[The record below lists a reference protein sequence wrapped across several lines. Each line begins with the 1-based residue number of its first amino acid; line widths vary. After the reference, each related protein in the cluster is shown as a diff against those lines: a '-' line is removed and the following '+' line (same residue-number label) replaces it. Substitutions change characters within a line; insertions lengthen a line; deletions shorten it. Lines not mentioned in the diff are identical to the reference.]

1 MLTKNNVAHCDPDIS
16 ADDITGYTVSSRWLN
31 VQTGVEW
38 ICTDTTTGVAKWRP
52 VAVGYGWP
60 SGTYRVPE
68 YITALGDSQPAANTA
83 IYLPILIRETTTVDK
98 IGLSLV
104 TAQAGAKARLALY
117 HGIGGLPGY
126 LRSDFGELDL
136 SAGSGLLT
144 ISTSITVNPGLYF
157 LAAVFNAAGTM
168 PTVKR
173 VSGATLGAVIGGS
186 AADLTGGNAG
196 RYYSAAMT
204 YAAWPYTAPA
214 VAMATGT
221 DGAAICLRKQ

>member
-1 MLTKNNVAHCDPDIS
+1 MLTKNNVAHCDPSI
-16 ADDITGYTVSSRWLN
+16 ADDDVAGYAVSSRWLN
-31 VQTGVEW
+31 AQAGVEW

-60 SGTYRVPE
+60 SGAYRVPE
-68 YITALGDSQPAANTA
+68 YITALGESQPAANTA
-83 IYLPILIRETTTVDK
+83 VYLPILVRETTAVDRV
-98 IGLSLV
+98 GLSLV
-104 TAQAGAKARLALY
+104 AGQAGAKVRLALY
-117 HGIGGLPGY
+117 HGVGGLPGY

-136 SAGSGLLT
+136 SSGSGLLT
-144 ISTSITVNPGLYF
+144 ISTGIKINPGLYF

-173 VSGATLGAVIGGS
+173 VSGATLGAVMGGS

-196 RYYSAAMT
+196 RYYSAAMP
-204 YAAWPYTAPA
+204 YGAWPTTAAA

-221 DGAAICLRKQ
+221 DGAAICMRKQ